1 MANTT
6 IKTRIL
12 LRNDTLANW
21 TNSQLVLAKGEV
33 AIATLDGGALAEV
46 RVGNKT
52 TWANSLKLNVNADQI
67 SGLVD
72 TIKGTAKKYQVVSN
86 GTNSW
91 KLQEAAL
98 SGGAWTDCSGSFIFS
113 SREADAF
120 SGTLQDCPM
129 SLFPST
135 SR

>member
-72 TIKGTAKKYQVVSN
+72 TIKGTAKKYQVVAN
-86 GTNSW
+86 GEGGNSW
-91 KLQEAAL
+91 KL
-98 SGGAWTDCSGSFIFS
+98 
-113 SREADAF
+113 
-120 SGTLQDCPM
+120 
-129 SLFPST
+129 
-135 SR
+135 